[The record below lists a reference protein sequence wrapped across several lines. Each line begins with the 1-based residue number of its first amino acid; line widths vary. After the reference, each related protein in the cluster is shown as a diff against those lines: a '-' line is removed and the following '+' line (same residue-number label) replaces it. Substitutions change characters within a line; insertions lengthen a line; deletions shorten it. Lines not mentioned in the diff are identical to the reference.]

1 MRLIFLYVFFTFY
14 PLLFWCWR
22 VMLSRQ
28 NLESFAGR
36 NTSFFMSMASCSSLQ
51 DPLRII
57 WIYLLMHFCTFLFL
71 HWPAVPL
78 TDDFFFL
85 FFFMMT
91 SMYVRYHLFFL
102 FVIPKARF
110 ILLQDCI
117 SLIGHGWVVY
127 VCEVSVPVSNLSH
140 SMPGHPCD
148 MSFVLRSWSEWLYL
162 TSVSLH
168 CLRVLETKVSHAIQN
183 NCF

>member
-1 MRLIFLYVFFTFY
+1 MFFTFY
-14 PLLFWCWR
+14 PLSWCCTFYPLPFCSWFWCWR

-36 NTSFFMSMASCSSLQ
+36 NTKFFMSVASCSSLQ
-51 DPLRII
+51 NPLRII

-78 TDDFFFL
+78 TDVFFCL
-85 FFFMMT
+85 FVCFFMMT

-110 ILLQDCI
+110 NLLQVCI
-117 SLIGHGWVVY
+117 SLIGHG
-127 VCEVSVPVSNLSH
+127 
-140 SMPGHPCD
+140 
-148 MSFVLRSWSEWLYL
+148 
-162 TSVSLH
+162 
-168 CLRVLETKVSHAIQN
+168 
-183 NCF
+183 